1 MYICIYIYIYTHYLI
16 IYAHSLRL
24 AQTRSDS
31 LRLAY
36 ISHFRA
42 AVFWKITLKESSTL
56 NSIVR
61 RITFLFVFCF
71 FFCFFYCFSSMLLF
85 YLPNRLIMVL
95 GFVVLRRGLWQGSS
109 NWRDGPHQVEL
120 ESESAIEP
128 PSCGG
133 EHPTARKYYSTL
145 YFRILPVVLLSH
157 IRTYTL
163 RLIRTSTY
171 IYVLICSHMH
181 MAQQRIHNERLLH
194 ASGALQWKEEE

>member
-1 MYICIYIYIYTHYLI
+1 MMAAPLTVSACPHTKRCMTQWGGGGVVPISCVCVYIYIMYICIYVYMYIYIYTHYLI

-56 NSIVR
+56 CSIVR

-85 YLPNRLIMVL
+85 YLPPNRLIMVL
-95 GFVVLRRGLWQGSS
+95 GFVVLRRGL
-109 NWRDGPHQVEL
+109 
-120 ESESAIEP
+120 
-128 PSCGG
+128 
-133 EHPTARKYYSTL
+133 
-145 YFRILPVVLLSH
+145 
-157 IRTYTL
+157 
-163 RLIRTSTY
+163 
-171 IYVLICSHMH
+171 
-181 MAQQRIHNERLLH
+181 
-194 ASGALQWKEEE
+194 